1 MNAYELMYII
11 NPALDEEGTNA
22 VIEKFR
28 GLIETNGGEIVKL
41 DKWGKRKL
49 AYEINNYKEGFY
61 ILCNF
66 KAGADVPK
74 ELDRVLKITEDVVK
88 HMLLRVEE

>member
-49 AYEINNYKEGFY
+49 AYEINDFKEGYY
-61 ILCNF
+61 ILCHF

-88 HMLLRVEE
+88 HMILRIEE